1 MKVRNKNHPLGSV
14 IAPGGKVYNG
24 DAYGVFEVPQDFGN
38 WLCGTPG
45 WEPASGASL
54 GDVVAR
60 PAGMSEEA
68 HAKAVVSAEEKK
80 RKELEAKKAAEAEAA
95 KKAEEEDQRADTAE
109 PQSLDGTNA
118 AKPEASEEKAD
129 DEGGPVLEGPDLDGK
144 TKDELIEIGNEWA
157 AKGYDIDVS
166 LSMKKAE
173 IRKAIETALYGSDEE

>member
-1 MKVRNKNHPLGSV
+1 MKVRNKNQPLGSV
-14 IAPGGKVYNG
+14 IAPSGDVYTG
-24 DAYGVFEVPQDFGN
+24 DAYGVFEVPDDFGN

-54 GDVVAR
+54 GELVKR
-60 PAGMSEEA
+60 PAGMSEED
-68 HAKAVVSAEEKK
+68 HAKALVASEEEK

-129 DEGGPVLEGPDLDGK
+129 DEGDPVPEGPDLDGK
-144 TKDELIEIGNEWA
+144 TKDELLVIAEEWS
-157 AKGYDIDVS
+157 AKGYDIKVS
-166 LSMKKAE
+166 KSDTKKV
-173 IRKAIETALYGSDEE
+173 IKKVIETALYGSDEE